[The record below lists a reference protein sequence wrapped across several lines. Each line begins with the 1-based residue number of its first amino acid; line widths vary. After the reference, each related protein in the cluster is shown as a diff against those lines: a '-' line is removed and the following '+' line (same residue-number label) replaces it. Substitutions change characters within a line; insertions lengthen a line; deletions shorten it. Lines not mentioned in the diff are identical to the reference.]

1 MNALVADLQSA
12 AWDRDVKLVLDASTE
27 LAARFD
33 ANLLQQGLS
42 SLLAELIRVAPRD
55 GTIAVVTAF
64 EPRSAMDDAPSA
76 ADAADQVKIEIT
88 GASPLGLQE
97 AAVQQFLNAVS
108 CCLGTASL
116 EPASDPQGARIFT
129 ARLAGRRAT
138 APGIAQ
144 RTAVVVDDDVDM
156 QDFLGA
162 VLRRLGFNVV
172 AVNDGFDALIV
183 LERVSPAVIL
193 TDVMMPNMN
202 GIDLVNRI
210 KQVRDDLP
218 IIVFSGYHET
228 LAQKVKD
235 RSLRADYVLPK
246 PMSTKEVATAL
257 ASVLKDPTIG
267 RSN

>member
-1 MNALVADLQSA
+1 MNALIADLQSA

-27 LAARFD
+27 LVARFD
-33 ANLLQQGLS
+33 ANLLQRGMS
-42 SLLAELIRVAPRD
+42 SLLAELIRTAPRD
-55 GTIAVVTAF
+55 GTITVVTAF
-64 EPRSAMDDAPSA
+64 EARAASDDGPSEDDAL
-76 ADAADQVKIEIT
+76 DQVTIEII
-88 GASPLGLQE
+88 GASPLGAE
-97 AAVQQFLNAVS
+97 NPAVQQFLNAVS

-116 EPASDPQGARIFT
+116 ESAADSQGAGTFT
-129 ARLAGRRAT
+129 ARLVGRRAT

-162 VLRRLGFNVV
+162 VLRRLGFTVV

-210 KQVRDDLP
+210 KQVRADLP

-228 LAQKVKD
+228 LGQKVKD
-235 RSLRADYVLPK
+235 RALCADYILPK
-246 PMSTKEVATAL
+246 PMSSKEVATAL
-257 ASVLKDPTIG
+257 ATVLKDPTIG
-267 RSN
+267 QGN